1 MAWLGTIKLNIF
13 MSTYLSW
20 QMLYSDILEN
30 SRDNVAN
37 RTGEVT
43 AGSDPSL
50 SLQSEVTAL
59 FSQLR
64 TPLLRYLWDF
74 RFPSETAEELVQE
87 AFLKLF
93 EELKQG
99 RSVEMPRPWLFRVL
113 HRLALKEMRR
123 LRVREGS
130 DPFTDGELT
139 HLDIADTRPS
149 PAEQLLSD
157 ERERR
162 LSRALESLPLRE
174 RQCLSLRVEGL
185 RYREIADVLDLSVTT
200 VSDILR
206 RAVTAL
212 REACY
217 E

>member
-1 MAWLGTIKLNIF
+1 
-13 MSTYLSW
+13 MSTYFNW
-20 QMLYSDILEN
+20 QMLYSGILAEP
-30 SRDNVAN
+30 RDNVPERAGQV
-37 RTGEVT
+37 R

-50 SLQSEVTAL
+50 PLQSEVTAL
-59 FSQLR
+59 FAQLR
-64 TPLLRYLWDF
+64 APLLRYLWDF
-74 RFPSETAEELVQE
+74 RLSSETAEELVQE

-93 EELKQG
+93 EEWRQG
-99 RSVEMPRPWLFRVL
+99 RSVEMPRPWLFRVV

-123 LRVREGS
+123 LRIREAPES
-130 DPFTDGELT
+130 LLDGEPG
-139 HLDIADTRPS
+139 HLEIADLRPT
-149 PAEQLLSD
+149 PAEQLLLN
-157 ERERR
+157 EREQR
-162 LSRALESLPLRE
+162 LSRALKSLPIRE

-185 RYREIADVLDLSVTT
+185 RYREIADVLNLSVTT

>member
-1 MAWLGTIKLNIF
+1 
-13 MSTYLSW
+13 MSTYFSW
-20 QMLYSDILEN
+20 QMPYSEILAE
-30 SRDNVAN
+30 SRDDVAEDDGQV
-37 RTGEVT
+37 RV
-43 AGSDPSL
+43 GSDPSL
-50 SLQSEVTAL
+50 PLQSKVTSL
-59 FSQLR
+59 FAQLR
-64 TPLLRYLWDF
+64 APLLRYLWDF
-74 RFPSETAEELVQE
+74 RLPSETAEELVQE

-99 RSVEMPRPWLFRVL
+99 RSVQMPRPWLFRVV

-123 LRVREGS
+123 LRVREV
-130 DPFTDGELT
+130 PEPLPDGEPD
-139 HLDIADTRPS
+139 HLEIADVRPN
-149 PAEQLLSD
+149 PAEQVLLD
-157 ERERR
+157 EREQR
-162 LSRALESLPLRE
+162 LSRALDSLPIRE

-200 VSDILR
+200 VSDVLR

>member
-1 MAWLGTIKLNIF
+1 
-13 MSTYLSW
+13 MSTYFSW
-20 QMLYSDILEN
+20 QMLSGILAE
-30 SRDNVAN
+30 SRNNVAEQAGQE
-37 RTGEVT
+37 R

-50 SLQSEVTAL
+50 PLQSEVTAL
-59 FSQLR
+59 FVQLR
-64 TPLLRYLWDF
+64 APLLRYLWDF
-74 RFPSETAEELVQE
+74 RLSSETAEELVQE

-93 EELKQG
+93 EELRQG
-99 RSVEMPRPWLFRVL
+99 RSVEMPRPWLFRVV

-123 LRVREGS
+123 LRVREA
-130 DPFTDGELT
+130 PEPLQDGELG
-139 HLDIADTRPS
+139 HLEIADLRPT
-149 PAEQLLSD
+149 PAEQLLLD
-157 ERERR
+157 ERDQR
-162 LSRALESLPLRE
+162 LSHALKSLPIRE

>member
-1 MAWLGTIKLNIF
+1 
-13 MSTYLSW
+13 MSTHLSW
-20 QMLYSDILEN
+20 QMIYSGVLAE
-30 SRDNVAN
+30 SHDNLAEQAGQVC
-37 RTGEVT
+37 

-50 SLQSEVTAL
+50 PLQSEITAL
-59 FSQLR
+59 FDQLR
-64 TPLLRYLWDF
+64 SPLLRYLWDF
-74 RFPSETAEELVQE
+74 RLSSETAEELVQE

-99 RSVEMPRPWLFRVL
+99 RSVQMPRPWLFRVV

-123 LRVREGS
+123 MRVRET
-130 DPFTDGELT
+130 PEPLQDGEPD
-139 HLDIADTRPS
+139 HLEIVDLRPT
-149 PAEQLLSD
+149 PAEQLLLD
-157 ERERR
+157 EREQR
-162 LSRALESLPLRE
+162 LSRALGSLPMRE

-200 VSDILR
+200 VSDVLR